1 MLVAAQAAHPK
12 SSHDVDA
19 MPAGIFGCPVVSL
32 RFLLRAGTRGRFI
45 NGDLNDE
52 SLNEFL
58 RPLDSWNG
66 RGAELKLRRIV
77 DEHCARSNPM
87 RL

>member
-1 MLVAAQAAHPK
+1 MLVAAPAAHPK

-19 MPAGIFGCPVVSL
+19 MPAGIFGYPVVSL
-32 RFLLRAGTRGRFI
+32 RFLLRAGTRAGLSRAI
-45 NGDLNDE
+45 LTMN
-52 SLNEFL
+52 SLMNFL
-58 RPLDSWNG
+58 RPLDSWYG